1 MASSATQGTVAGRPQ
16 PQTTAEP
23 AGGPFIRHAPDGRR
37 AMYVAASA
45 AGGTQNAQFIANPM
59 VSSPGWNK
67 GYRVLVQTSS
77 GAATSGSNTLYSA
90 DAPWNFLQ
98 LIQMKDAFGTQ
109 LLTGPGY
116 DIAYLVPLYSGQF
129 GTDEMRSPA
138 SSPQF
143 YPALVATSTVAGN
156 FQFPT
161 YFPFEFAKGYGVISG
176 ANAALL
182 PVLQMN
188 LSAITSVIASAGGYT
203 TYPTSTLT
211 VDSDFYWL
219 PNVPADP
226 PGIGTTCQWIYQQ
239 CNPTIAS
246 GTSQIVQL
254 PRLGGYLTGLILDL
268 RNGSGNRMGEGVTSG
283 GPGFVVGSTQA
294 LDAGSGNP
302 VGWPTR
308 PKILVDGVPLI
319 DSLIGTIF
327 EDMAIN
333 SQVGAYNSQTP
344 SSGTAAATTNSNPI
358 VLGGATIGNYG
369 EQGGATVQA
378 YRPLGTM
385 WLSRKTSL
393 AQRDFGLLDTGEI
406 FLSTNPGTQIEVAGY
421 PWGSVSTGPM
431 QLNAVVGQ
439 IVPSGALVRGL
450 PEA

>member
-1 MASSATQGTVAGRPQ
+1 MAGSTATQGTVAGRPQ

-23 AGGPFIRHAPDGRR
+23 AGGPFVRHAPDGRR
-37 AMYVAASA
+37 AMYVASSSNQ
-45 AGGTQNAQFIANPM
+45 GTQNAQFIANPM

-67 GYRVLVQTSS
+67 GYRVVVQTSS
-77 GAATSGSNTLYSA
+77 SATTSGTNTLYSA
-90 DAPWNFLQ
+90 DSPWNFLQ

-109 LLTGPGY
+109 LLTGPGF
-116 DIAYLVPLYSGQF
+116 DIAYLVPYYSGQF
-129 GTDEMRSPA
+129 GTDLMRNPA
-138 SSPQF
+138 ASPQF
-143 YPALVATSTVAGN
+143 YPPINTTTSTIGGN

-188 LSAITSVIASAGGYT
+188 LTAITSVINAAAGYS
-203 TYPTSTLT
+203 TYPTSTVT

-268 RNGSGNRMGEGVTSG
+268 RNANGNRLSEGVASG
-283 GPGFVVGSTQA
+283 GPGFVVGSQQA
-294 LDAGSGNP
+294 LDAS
-302 VGWPTR
+302 VGWPAR
-308 PKILVDGVPLI
+308 PKIIVDGVPLI
-319 DSLIGTIF
+319 DTLIGTLL

-333 SQVGAYNSQTP
+333 SGIGAYGNQVMT
-344 SSGTAAATTNSNPI
+344 TATAATTANTNPI
-358 VLGGATIGNYG
+358 ALGGATIGNYG
-369 EQGGATVQA
+369 EQGTGAISNP
-378 YRPLGTM
+378 RPLGTL
-385 WLSRKTSL
+385 WISRKTSL

-421 PWGSVSTGPM
+421 PWGTVTTGPA

>member
-37 AMYVAASA
+37 AMYVNAGA
-45 AGGTQNAQFIANPM
+45 AGGTAVAQFMANPM

-67 GYRVLVQTSS
+67 GYRALTNITP
-77 GAATSGSNTLYSA
+77 GTGTSGTATLA
-90 DAPWNFLQ
+90 TPDAPYSFHQ
-98 LIQMKDAFGTQ
+98 LVQMKDAFGTQ

-116 DIAYLVPLYSGQF
+116 DISYLVPMYSGQF
-129 GTDEMRSPA
+129 GTDEMRNPL
-138 SSPQF
+138 SSPQMA
-143 YPALVATSTVAGN
+143 PLLATTTLTSAGGT
-156 FQFPT
+156 QFPT
-161 YFPFEFAKGYGVISG
+161 YWPFEFAKGYGVISG

-182 PVLQMN
+182 PVLQVN
-188 LSAITSVIASAGGYT
+188 LAPISSVLTYTFTSGATS
-203 TYPTSTLT
+203 PTSNIT
-211 VDSDFYWL
+211 VDADFYWL

-226 PGIGTTCQWIYQQ
+226 PGIGTTCQWIYQP
-239 CNPTIAS
+239 CNPPISS
-246 GTSQIVQL
+246 GFSGLVQL

-268 RNGSGNRMGEGVTSG
+268 RNAAGNRVSEGVTTG
-283 GPGFVVGSTQA
+283 GPGFVPATSA
-294 LDAGSGNP
+294 LDTG
-302 VGWPTR
+302 VGWPVR

-319 DSLIGTIF
+319 DSLIGTIA

-333 SQVGAYNSQTP
+333 SQIGAANGANPFTATQATAGLTNPLLAPVATGYGAQTGSQQ
-344 SSGTAAATTNSNPI
+344 AA
-358 VLGGATIGNYG
+358 
-369 EQGGATVQA
+369 
-378 YRPLGTM
+378 RPLGTL

-421 PWGSVSTGPM
+421 PWGTITTGPG
-431 QLNAVVGQ
+431 QLNAVIGQ